1 MGAFSPSFVQ
11 GEINLANKNAGKI
24 RNCGFDPMKT
34 CLLSSI
40 KPEEMRDA
48 DLLWE
53 FCQEIAPVSNVKL
66 NETGSTAFIE
76 CGPDPD
82 VGEHTVHPMPRNPP
96 QQNTLEGGR
105 KRA

>member
-1 MGAFSPSFVQ
+1 M
-11 GEINLANKNAGKI
+11 
-24 RNCGFDPMKT
+24 RT

-53 FCQEIAPVSNVKL
+53 FCQELAPVSNVKL

-82 VGEHTVHPMPRNPP
+82 VGPTPTRRVRVGRREEACITPSLK
-96 QQNTLEGGR
+96 TL
-105 KRA
+105 